1 MKKTNQK
8 NIKIVLSGGGTGG
21 HIYPAIAIGRELLAK
36 NENCQIFYI
45 GNPKNL
51 EKTLIEKENFEFL
64 PISIKGMPKSKN
76 LVLIKWLFEL
86 AIAVF
91 TSLIYFIKIKP
102 DAVLGTGGYVSGP
115 ALIAAKILNIPFML
129 HDSDAIPGIVTRKM
143 APFANAVNISFDAAK
158 KHIKAKEIKIN
169 GNPLRNDFN
178 STNKVDSL
186 KKLELN
192 PEKFTIL
199 VMGGSQGAKSIN
211 QAISTCALDL
221 IENLEIQIIHQTGL
235 KNYEEYM
242 DNISAQLRN
251 NSSYLVKPYLDD
263 MALYL
268 SSADLV
274 VARAG
279 SLSLSEFN
287 LCALPSILIPY
298 PYAAN
303 NHQYHN
309 AKALED
315 LGAAICLED
324 NLCDGDNLFEI
335 ISSLTKDKEKLSQMK
350 NANLAIA
357 KPNATKE
364 ICELLLSIIKT
375 LK

>member
-1 MKKTNQK
+1 
-8 NIKIVLSGGGTGG
+8 
-21 HIYPAIAIGRELLAK
+21 
-36 NENCQIFYI
+36 
-45 GNPKNL
+45 
-51 EKTLIEKENFEFL
+51 
-64 PISIKGMPKSKN
+64 
-76 LVLIKWLFEL
+76 
-86 AIAVF
+86 
-91 TSLIYFIKIKP
+91 
-102 DAVLGTGGYVSGP
+102 
-115 ALIAAKILNIPFML
+115 
-129 HDSDAIPGIVTRKM
+129 
-143 APFANAVNISFDAAK
+143 
-158 KHIKAKEIKIN
+158 
-169 GNPLRNDFN
+169 
-178 STNKVDSL
+178 
-186 KKLELN
+186 
-192 PEKFTIL
+192 
-199 VMGGSQGAKSIN
+199 MGGSQGAKSIN
-211 QAISTCALDL
+211 QAISTCALEL

-242 DNISAQLRN
+242 DSISAQLRN
-251 NSSYLVKPYLDD
+251 NASYLVKPYLDD

>member
-36 NENCQIFYI
+36 NENCKIFYI

-143 APFANAVNISFDAAK
+143 APFANAVNISFEAAK
-158 KHIKAKEIKIN
+158 KHIKAKEIEVN

-211 QAISTCALDL
+211 QAISTCALEL

-242 DNISAQLRN
+242 DSISAQLRN
-251 NSSYLVKPYLDD
+251 NPSYLVKPYLDD

-375 LK
+375 SK